1 MKITNKYKLPLSLVD
16 AVSNDNY
23 TKGNANISV
32 TSLWKSPRIMVL
44 EEQYADLLERDVVDS
59 LWSILGKGVHAIL
72 CDLDKDPEAIT
83 EKRLYTEILGWTV
96 SGQFDR
102 YLPSSG
108 TLQDYKVTSAWSMLN
123 DSKKEDWEN
132 QLNTYA
138 HLLRNINCDVNKIE
152 VIVVLRDWSQTEALR
167 NQNYPQQPIASIP
180 IQLWTPS
187 EALEKIT
194 ARVKLQQEAKKILP
208 LCTEKD
214 QWAQPAKWAIMKTG
228 GKRAVKLYE
237 SHAEALFHLSA
248 SNDPKLSIVE
258 RKGMKMRCERYCA
271 VKNFCDQYRT
281 ESSDATDDLE

>member
-1 MKITNKYKLPLSLVD
+1 MRITNKYNLPLSLVA
-16 AVSNDNY
+16 AVSNDKY
-23 TKGNANISV
+23 TKGDANISV
-32 TSLWKSPRIMVL
+32 TSLWKAPRIRVL
-44 EEQYADLLERDVVDS
+44 EEQHVDQLERDVVDS
-59 LWSILGKGVHAIL
+59 LWSILGKGVHAVL

-83 EKRLYTEILGWTV
+83 EKRLYTEILGWKL

-123 DSKKEDWEN
+123 DSRKEEWEN

-138 HLLRNINCDVNKIE
+138 HLLREIDCSVNKIE
-152 VIVVLRDWSQTEALR
+152 VIVVLRDWSQAEALR

-180 IQLWTPS
+180 IQLWTPL

-194 ARVKLQQEAKKILP
+194 ARVKLQQESKESLP
-208 LCTEKD
+208 LCTETD

-237 SHAEALFHLSA
+237 SHAEALVHLA
-248 SNDPKLSIVE
+248 ENKDPKLSIVE
-258 RKGMKMRCERYCA
+258 RKGTKTRCERYCA
-271 VKNFCDQYRT
+271 VKNFCNQYRT